1 MFAEHGTA
9 TAALFLELELV
20 ERGATSVDLFQV
32 MFPGCEIADSL
43 KVAHRRYMLRVGYK
57 QPGYD
62 GLSVEGNMMGYIER
76 VSNRVQN
83 KAADIRGFRARV
95 YR

>member
-1 MFAEHGTA
+1 M
-9 TAALFLELELV
+9 V

-57 QPGYD
+57 RPGYD

-76 VSNRVQN
+76 VSGRVQN
-83 KAADIRGFRARV
+83 KVADIRGFRARV